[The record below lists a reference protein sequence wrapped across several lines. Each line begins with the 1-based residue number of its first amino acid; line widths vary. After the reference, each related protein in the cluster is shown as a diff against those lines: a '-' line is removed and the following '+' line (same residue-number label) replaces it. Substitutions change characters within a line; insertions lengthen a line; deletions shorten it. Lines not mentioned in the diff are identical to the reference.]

1 MQDGYDRWNALSSAQ
16 KLEAAGIEMVEIK
29 QHSSVLHMPTK
40 LLYESILSKN
50 FRYEENRLLEINFQ
64 NARCTYD
71 TNENR
76 YVNKKR
82 SNGKVDMVVSLIN
95 AIYLLQ
101 QEQLSGKDCSIQVIQ
116 KGGGETV
123 LWFKKKKKN
132 ERALEEDLGALNEF
146 LLKAFI
152 VKDNID
158 REKALNIPTLY
169 GCVELISNTI
179 STLPIKLYKETD
191 GKVAEIKDDIRLT
204 LLNDDTGDT
213 LDAFQFKKALIID
226 YLLEGNGYAYINK
239 ERGKFKSLH
248 YVEERNVSI
257 NKNIDPIFKYY
268 DISVNG
274 EFYKPYEFLKL
285 LKNTKDGSTGEGII
299 EANNWLLAVSYN
311 SILYENILAKTGG
324 NKKGF
329 IKADKKLGDDEIKVL
344 KEQWNKMYSG
354 NSENCVVLN
363 AGLDFKESASTST
376 EMQLNEN
383 KIANGNE
390 ICKIFNVPPSMI
402 TGDGKANESDYEKFV
417 KMAIL
422 SILKVFVT

>member
-1 MQDGYDRWNALSSAQ
+1 M
-16 KLEAAGIEMVEIK
+16 
-29 QHSSVLHMPTK
+29 
-40 LLYESILSKN
+40 
-50 FRYEENRLLEINFQ
+50 
-64 NARCTYD
+64 
-71 TNENR
+71 
-76 YVNKKR
+76 
-82 SNGKVDMVVSLIN
+82 
-95 AIYLLQ
+95 
-101 QEQLSGKDCSIQVIQ
+101 
-116 KGGGETV
+116 
-123 LWFKKKKKN
+123 LWLKKKKKN

-422 SILKVFVT
+422 PILKVFVTSLNRDLLLEKEKKSFYFAFDIKELLKGDIEKRFRAYEIAVKNGFLGVNEVRYEEDREPIEAFNDVIKLGLQDVLYNTKDGSVYTPNTDKTTSLKGGEIDENRNKE

>member
-1 MQDGYDRWNALSSAQ
+1 M
-16 KLEAAGIEMVEIK
+16 
-29 QHSSVLHMPTK
+29 
-40 LLYESILSKN
+40 
-50 FRYEENRLLEINFQ
+50 
-64 NARCTYD
+64 
-71 TNENR
+71 
-76 YVNKKR
+76 
-82 SNGKVDMVVSLIN
+82 
-95 AIYLLQ
+95 
-101 QEQLSGKDCSIQVIQ
+101 
-116 KGGGETV
+116 
-123 LWFKKKKKN
+123 LWFRKKKKN
-132 ERALEEDLGALNEF
+132 ERTLEEDLGQLNEF

-152 VKDNID
+152 TKDNID

-179 STLPIKLYKETD
+179 STLPIKLYKESND
-191 GKVAEIKDDIRLT
+191 KVSEVKDDIRLK

-248 YVEERNVSI
+248 YVEEKNVSI

-274 EFYKPYEFLKL
+274 EFYKPYDFLKL
-285 LKNTKDGSTGEGII
+285 LKNTKDGATGEGII
-299 EANNWLLAVSYN
+299 QANNWLLAVSYN

-422 SILKVFVT
+422 PILKVFVTSLNRDLLLEKEKKSFYFAFDIKELLKGDIEKRFRAYEIAVKNGFLGVNEVRYEEDREPIEAFNDVIKLGLQDVLYNTKDGSVYTPNTDKTTSLKGGEIDEDRDKE

>member
-1 MQDGYDRWNALSSAQ
+1 M
-16 KLEAAGIEMVEIK
+16 
-29 QHSSVLHMPTK
+29 
-40 LLYESILSKN
+40 
-50 FRYEENRLLEINFQ
+50 
-64 NARCTYD
+64 
-71 TNENR
+71 
-76 YVNKKR
+76 
-82 SNGKVDMVVSLIN
+82 
-95 AIYLLQ
+95 
-101 QEQLSGKDCSIQVIQ
+101 
-116 KGGGETV
+116 
-123 LWFKKKKKN
+123 LWFRKKKKN
-132 ERALEEDLGALNEF
+132 ERTLEEDLGQLNEF

-152 VKDNID
+152 TKDNID

-179 STLPIKLYKETD
+179 STLPIKLYKESND
-191 GKVAEIKDDIRLT
+191 KVSEVKDDIRLK

-248 YVEERNVSI
+248 YVEEKNVSI

-274 EFYKPYEFLKL
+274 EFYKPYDFLKL
-285 LKNTKDGSTGEGII
+285 LKNTKDGATGEGII
-299 EANNWLLAVSYN
+299 QANNWLLAVSYN

-383 KIANGNE
+383 KIANGSE
-390 ICKIFNVPPSMI
+390 ICKILNVPPSII

-422 SILKVFVT
+422 PILKVFITSLNRDLLLEKEKKSFYFAFDIKELLKGDIEKRFRAYEIAVKNGFLGVNEVRYEEDREPIEAFNDVIKLGLQDVLYNTKDGSVYTPNTDKTTSLKGGEIDEDRDKE